1 MTKFNLFIKSE
12 RYSLDLVVKPH
23 KILTAS
29 YLILYLFEA
38 GFPLFTAYVLKD
50 FLNLMTADKIDLT
63 AAAAYIAVYIASI
76 VLLQATTLLKS
87 IVFDSLHS
95 KAEHKFDYDMAVKL
109 NQLPM
114 SFLDSSYGKDIISK
128 AQHAKGTSAFF
139 AEDIV
144 RFVTYAVTF
153 SIAFAQMVQF
163 SLPFSL
169 LFLLLTIPGVIV
181 GEKCSEAMDVYT
193 MTNAANNRKYSYYR
207 WMLIDRWPAKDVR
220 MYNLSDPIEKRYYT
234 EMNTYRKA
242 MIKLNTK
249 KYVLTALTELLK
261 WSGQIVFVA
270 YAVIS
275 ALNGNIS
282 VGDITLYLGFSATI
296 IWYFAYMLNCVTSSF
311 GSRLNRMD
319 KLFDF
324 LDTRNDED
332 REGTRTLEKFS
343 SLEFVDVYFKYP
355 HTDKYILSGASFTL
369 ERGDKLSIVGMN
381 GSGKSTI
388 VKLMLGLYEID
399 SGEILINGF
408 PMSDYDIKDVRQMF
422 SALFQSFVQYPLTL
436 RDNIALSDYER
447 VEHDEAI
454 EDALNQSGVYGEI
467 KDKLENGLDSYMTR
481 EFDDHGTELSRGQWQ
496 KIALSRAYFKNAD
509 ILIMDEPSAALDAE
523 AEDRIFKNF
532 ESISEGK
539 TGIMISHRISAARLT
554 NKIIVLDGGKI
565 TETGTHDELIAKD
578 GLYARFYNLQKEKY
592 TAEGAKQ

>member
-1 MTKFNLFIKSE
+1 MKNLKYFISCVG
-12 RYSLDLVVKPH
+12 YSVNLVARPH
-23 KILTAS
+23 KLTAGAYIVLCFLTS
-29 YLILYLFEA
+29 V
-38 GFPLFTAYVLKD
+38 FPLVSTYVLRNL
-50 FLNLMTADKIDLT
+50 LNVLTADKIEMTLVGVYI
-63 AAAAYIAVYIASI
+63 AAYILAV
-76 VLLQATTLLKS
+76 VLLQAVSSMKDLSFNSLTEKGRHEFNLRIVEKLKS
-87 IVFDSLHS
+87 
-95 KAEHKFDYDMAVKL
+95 
-109 NQLPM
+109 LPI
-114 SFLDSSYGKDIISK
+114 SFIDSSYGKDLIEKARMSEVSAVLLSDNIIRVVTYL
-128 AQHAKGTSAFF
+128 AAFF
-139 AEDIV
+139 VAFVPMV
-144 RFVTYAVTF
+144 RFSVF
-153 SIAFAQMVQF
+153 
-163 SLPFSL
+163 FSL
-169 LFLLLTIPGVIV
+169 LFLVLTIPGIIV
-181 GEKCSEAMDVYT
+181 RAYCEGALNIYVMQ
-193 MTNAANNRKYSYYR
+193 NAANNRKYSYYR

-220 MYNLSDPIEKRYYT
+220 MYNLTDPIEERYRT
-234 EMNTYRKA
+234 EMQTYRDK
-242 MIKLNTK
+242 MIKLNK
-249 KYVLTALTELLK
+249 RRYGLTTLAEILK
-261 WSGQIVFVA
+261 RSGEVVFTA
-270 YAVIS
+270 YIVIS
-275 ALNGNIS
+275 AIRGNVTI
-282 VGDITLYLGFSATI
+282 GDATLYIGYSLTVISNFTIAMDLSVSAYQKSKTSLSRFFEFMDIACEDGNEAKRALG
-296 IWYFAYMLNCVTSSF
+296 
-311 GSRLNRMD
+311 
-319 KLFDF
+319 
-324 LDTRNDED
+324 
-332 REGTRTLEKFS
+332 KFR

-408 PMSDYDIKDVRQMF
+408 PMSDYDIKDVRRMF

-447 VEHDEAI
+447 AEHDEAI

-532 ESISEGK
+532 ESISEGR

-592 TAEGAKQ
+592 TAEGAR